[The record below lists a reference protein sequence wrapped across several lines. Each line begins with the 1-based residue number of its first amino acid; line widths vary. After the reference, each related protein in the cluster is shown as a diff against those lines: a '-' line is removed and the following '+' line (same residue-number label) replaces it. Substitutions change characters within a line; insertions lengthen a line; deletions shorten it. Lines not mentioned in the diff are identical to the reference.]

1 MNFAISMRTTKS
13 ATGHHHRQ
21 KRHAELLLSNKA
33 MASSTPVTPTTI
45 PLPSSSPASSHSSST
60 TVTVVRSRT
69 TRPSA
74 SPSSSFPGLF
84 SAVPL
89 SLPRLRRETRSVTGS
104 SVRSPSRQE
113 SVKEDV
119 EAGSPAV
126 VATSGGLSS
135 PSLGEGR
142 GEGVEI
148 GSVGVRTAEQV
159 SSPPPYPQGEAGMAA
174 AAGAAD
180 VEEDEENAD
189 DPPDFFQAEVDAE
202 TLFDRGVRLLHLT
215 QESINE
221 LDQLSSLAGGRP
233 AAGEARR
240 RLTLAGAELQQAFI
254 ALHHEF
260 DREDAQ
266 RTALV
271 NQLTENNVRLQRD
284 LQAAQIQLRLQ
295 RDRADAMNQ
304 LRNQLEALL
313 HQARV
318 QIQHQE
324 MEMREAAPG
333 IQQLAYDRDFA
344 ARDAEH
350 FEREAEH
357 LRLENAEL
365 ERQLALATASD
376 ARHRRYA
383 EEMHTELHRW
393 HRMAARLNDERMPEQ
408 RYNLPNIA
416 HIDTADDPALEFE
429 AGHEFDEPLPPLP
442 PSPVEDPEGGN
453 DRDDQT
459 VAQPE
464 EANQLGGEF
473 DQQDQ
478 TVAAALQFGNRHLQ
492 EQVEEHYDD
501 FDSDVDSN
509 ADTIVGYDSE

>member
-1 MNFAISMRTTKS
+1 M
-13 ATGHHHRQ
+13 
-21 KRHAELLLSNKA
+21 E
-33 MASSTPVTPTTI
+33 V
-45 PLPSSSPASSHSSST
+45 
-60 TVTVVRSRT
+60 
-69 TRPSA
+69 
-74 SPSSSFPGLF
+74 
-84 SAVPL
+84 
-89 SLPRLRRETRSVTGS
+89 
-104 SVRSPSRQE
+104 
-113 SVKEDV
+113 
-119 EAGSPAV
+119 GSPAG

-135 PSLGEGR
+135 PSLGEG
-142 GEGVEI
+142 GAEGVEI
-148 GSVGVRTAEQV
+148 GSVGVTTAEQV
-159 SSPPPYPQGEAGMAA
+159 SSPPPYPQGEAGIAA
-174 AAGAAD
+174 AAGAPV
-180 VEEDEENAD
+180 VEEDEEYAD

-202 TLFDRGVRLLHLT
+202 TFFNRGVRLLHLA

-221 LDQLSSLAGGRP
+221 LDQLSGLAGGRP

-240 RLTLAGAELQQAFI
+240 HLTLAGAEMQQAFI
-254 ALHHEF
+254 TLHREF

-271 NQLTENNVRLQRD
+271 NQLTENNVRLQRE
-284 LQAAQIQLRLQ
+284 LQTAQTQYRLQ

-318 QIQHQE
+318 QVQHQE
-324 MEMREAAPG
+324 REMREAAPG

-357 LRLENAEL
+357 LRLENAQL
-365 ERQLALATASD
+365 ERELALATASD
-376 ARHRRYA
+376 ARHRREA

-393 HRMAARLNDERMPEQ
+393 HRMAARLNDERVPET

-416 HIDTADDPALEFE
+416 HNDTADDPALEFE

-442 PSPVEDPEGGN
+442 PSPVEDLGRGSE
-453 DRDDQT
+453 RDNGT
-459 VAQPE
+459 AEQPE
-464 EANQLGGEF
+464 EADQLGGDF

-478 TVAAALQFGNRHLQ
+478 TVETALQFGNRHFR

-501 FDSDVDSN
+501 FDSDADSD
-509 ADTIVGYDSE
+509 ADTVIGYESE

>member
-1 MNFAISMRTTKS
+1 
-13 ATGHHHRQ
+13 
-21 KRHAELLLSNKA
+21 
-33 MASSTPVTPTTI
+33 MASSTPVTPITV
-45 PLPSSSPASSHSSST
+45 PRPSSSPASSHSSST
-60 TVTVVRSRT
+60 IATVVRSPA

-74 SPSSSFPGLF
+74 SPSSSFPGLL
-84 SAVPL
+84 SAIPPFT
-89 SLPRLRRETRSVTGS
+89 PRLRRESRSVTSS
-104 SVRSPSRQE
+104 SVRAASRQE

-119 EAGSPAV
+119 EVGSPTG

-135 PSLGEGR
+135 PSLGEGG

-148 GSVGVRTAEQV
+148 GSVGVTTAEQV
-159 SSPPPYPQGEAGMAA
+159 SSPPPYPQGEAGIAA

-202 TLFDRGVRLLHLT
+202 TFFNRGVRLLHLT
-215 QESINE
+215 QENINE
-221 LDQLSSLAGGRP
+221 LDQLSGLAGGRP

-254 ALHHEF
+254 TLHHEF

-284 LQAAQIQLRLQ
+284 LHTAQIQHRLQ
-295 RDRADAMNQ
+295 RDRGDAMNQ

-318 QIQHQE
+318 QIRHQE
-324 MEMREAAPG
+324 REMREAAPG

-357 LRLENAEL
+357 LRLRNALFEREL
-365 ERQLALATASD
+365 VLATASE
-376 ARHRRYA
+376 ARQRRHA

-393 HRMAARLNDERMPEQ
+393 HRMTVRLNDERSPEH
-408 RYNLPNIA
+408 RYNLPYIA
-416 HIDTADDPALEFE
+416 HYDTADDPALEYV

-442 PSPVEDPEGGN
+442 PSPVEGPEGGN
-453 DRDDQT
+453 DRDDET

-473 DQQDQ
+473 DQQEQ
-478 TVAAALQFGNRHLQ
+478 TVAAALEFGNRHLQ
-492 EQVEEHYDD
+492 EQVEEHFDD

-509 ADTIVGYDSE
+509 ADTVVGFDSE